1 MKNDILV
8 SVAGR
13 PGSGKSTVSQLIIE
27 ALGRA
32 GIEAVLV
39 DPSGTV
45 EKDPYLINPELQ
57 AIRVASIS
65 NGLKV
70 TVRQTEIQ

>member
-57 AIRVASIS
+57 AIRWPAYRM
-65 NGLKV
+65 GL
-70 TVRQTEIQ
+70 R